1 MFFRKLLF
9 STAMIN
15 ATTGCVSYQAQQAA
29 AQTVNNTGAVLTNVI
44 KNTIAQPCNVAITAA
59 SLFYPHAIFMT
70 SVPTQACTS
79 VLR

>member
-9 STAMIN
+9 STAIIN
-15 ATTGCVSYQAQQAA
+15 ATSGCVSYQAQQAA
-29 AQTVNNTGAVLTNVI
+29 TQTVNNTGIVLTNV
-44 KNTIAQPCNVAITAA
+44 IAQPCNVAITVA

-70 SVPTQACTS
+70 SVPTQACTT

>member
-9 STAMIN
+9 STAIIN
-15 ATTGCVSYQAQQAA
+15 ATSGCVSYQAQQAA
-29 AQTVNNTGAVLTNVI
+29 TQTNVV
-44 KNTIAQPCNVAITAA
+44 KNTIAQPCNVAITVA

-70 SVPTQACTS
+70 SVPTQACTT